1 MYGQSKI
8 NTLGLWMAKK
18 TYLWLI
24 KVRVYLSK
32 TFNLTLLSPSGTQRP
47 LNLSCH
53 HPLEDLLSLKILTDL
68 KSHRAISSRY
78 FPTTF
83 NINIPYLFEISPYLS
98 SILESILDVLS
109 RHSPTFN
116 LILRPTGY
124 SPAFYLIPRPLISPC
139 HPLQVLPD
147 LVLERVN
154 HNAVVGRTE

>member
-1 MYGQSKI
+1 M
-8 NTLGLWMAKK
+8 
-18 TYLWLI
+18 
-24 KVRVYLSK
+24 SK

-53 HPLEDLLSLKILTDL
+53 PLEDLFL
-68 KSHRAISSRY
+68 SRY
-78 FPTTF
+78 LPTLNLIVPSPRDTFRRPLISTYHIYLRYPPTF
-83 NINIPYLFEISPYLS
+83 NLPLR
-98 SILESILDVLS
+98 ILDVLS